1 MTDVTSSST
10 EPDIIE
16 PATVVGSP
24 EHVYIAMVINP
35 AVGNQLVT
43 AHRTRDGA
51 HAQIDELATTWKVGS
66 ESLNADIL
74 ELPLL
79 P

>member
-1 MTDVTSSST
+1 MTDVTSST

-16 PATVVGSP
+16 PVTIVGSP
-24 EHVYIAMVINP
+24 EHVYVAIVINP
-35 AVGNQLVT
+35 EIGNQLIT

-51 HAQIDELATTWKVGS
+51 HTQVDELATTWKVS
-66 ESLNADIL
+66 RDSLHADIL